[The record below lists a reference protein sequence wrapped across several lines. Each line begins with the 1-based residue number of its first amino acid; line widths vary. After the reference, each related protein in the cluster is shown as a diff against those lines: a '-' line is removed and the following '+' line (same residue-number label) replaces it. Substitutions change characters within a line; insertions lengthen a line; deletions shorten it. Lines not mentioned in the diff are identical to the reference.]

1 MINSRINPEFFKKRI
16 QSEDE
21 YNRKRFRYRLET
33 NRTSP
38 EFDNLQDLQKFINSL
53 FAAETLLNTY
63 GYVVSKS
70 EES

>member
-1 MINSRINPEFFKKRI
+1 MINSRIDQEFFKKRV

-21 YNRKRFRYRLET
+21 FNCKRFRYRLET

-38 EFDNLQDLQKFINSL
+38 EFRNLQDLQSFINSL

-63 GYVVSKS
+63 GYVVSIA